1 MTPLSQFPQSGEPAA
16 GTRLRVGHTV
26 AAHRSLLGVAAA
38 LVGAVVGAAAVV
50 FNLAIRAW
58 TWVSTGFDEY
68 TTHIGQSHGVWGW
81 APWLFLLLS
90 PAIAGL
96 LYGPLIQRFAPSAN
110 GHGIPEVMLAV
121 RRKGGRIPGRVAIV
135 KIGRAHV

>member
-1 MTPLSQFPQSGEPAA
+1 MTPLSQSPQLEEPAA
-16 GTRLRVGHTV
+16 GTRLRLGHTV

-96 LYGPLIQRFAPSAN
+96 
-110 GHGIPEVMLAV
+110 MLGRSSSV
-121 RRKGGRIPGRVAIV
+121 SHPRRRGTASPR
-135 KIGRAHV
+135 

>member
-1 MTPLSQFPQSGEPAA
+1 
-16 GTRLRVGHTV
+16 LRVGHTV

-68 TTHIGQSHGVWGW
+68 TTHVGQPHGVWGW
-81 APWLFLLLS
+81 PPWLFLLLS
-90 PAIAGL
+90 PAIAGM
-96 LYGPLIQRFAPSAN
+96 LYGPLIQRFAPSAK

-135 KIGRAHV
+135 KILASAPPPPPAGGGGGGELLF

>member
-1 MTPLSQFPQSGEPAA
+1 MTHTAQSPQLEEPAA
-16 GTRLRVGHTV
+16 GTRLRVGQTV

-38 LVGAVVGAAAVV
+38 LVGGVVGAAAVL

-96 LYGPLIQRFAPSAN
+96 LYGPLIQRFAPD
-110 GHGIPEVMLAV
+110 
-121 RRKGGRIPGRVAIV
+121 RKSVV
-135 KIGRAHV
+135 